1 MSKLQSATDSVRE
14 LVIYTLSL
22 TALAT
27 IGFELTEHR
36 GWWDSLW
43 WVIVTGSTVGYGDQY
58 PTTIPGRVIGAL
70 LIISMVF
77 FLVPLIVAKMSSY
90 VLVNADAFTNAEQQ
104 QILADLT
111 AIKNR
116 LEIS

>member
-1 MSKLQSATDSVRE
+1 MTKLQGATDSIRE
-14 LVIYTLSL
+14 LVVYTLAI
-22 TALAT
+22 TAVAT
-27 IGFELTEHR
+27 IGFQVTEHR

-58 PTTIPGRVIGAL
+58 PTTVPGRVIGAL

-90 VLVNADAFTNAEQQ
+90 VIVNNDVFTNDEQQ
-104 QILADLT
+104 QILADLA